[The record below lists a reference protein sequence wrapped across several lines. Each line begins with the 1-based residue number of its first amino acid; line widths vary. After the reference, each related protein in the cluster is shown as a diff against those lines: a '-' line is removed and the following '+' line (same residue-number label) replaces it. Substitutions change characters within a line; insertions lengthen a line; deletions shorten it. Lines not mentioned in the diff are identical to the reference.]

1 MNLEIKSN
9 SNIENRLHG
18 LDQLRA
24 LAIILVF
31 FFHYQFPIFG
41 HPEWLNRFDK
51 FGWAGVDLFFV
62 LSGFLISS
70 QLFSQIKQGK
80 QIAFK
85 DFFLKRFFR
94 ILPAYWV
101 VLAIYFYFPLFREH
115 DGLPPLWKFLTF
127 TQNFG
132 LYTKDFGS
140 FSQAWSL
147 CVEEHFY
154 FLLPIILFFLQ
165 FNNRLKRSYWILI
178 ILFILGFFLRYYC
191 WKNFYL
197 PRMNDENAAYYW
209 NQYMYYPT
217 YNRLDG
223 LLIGVAIAGIY
234 RFLPD
239 VWIKITKR
247 GNLFIML
254 GILLLLALDLVFQR
268 DYSFTV
274 SVFAFPLV
282 NLAFGCLLIGAVS
295 PSGFL
300 YQLQSKII
308 TLIAELSYS
317 IYLIHKGVIHVTQTY
332 FTSIDID
339 SHLMLVICIL
349 SSVFAAFMLHVIIEK
364 PFMRLR
370 KRLVA

>member
-1 MNLEIKSN
+1 MNSSIN
-9 SNIENRLHG
+9 TENRLYG
-18 LDQLRA
+18 LDHLRA

-41 HPEWLNRFDK
+41 HPEWVDHFDK

-70 QLFSQIKQGK
+70 QLFLQIQQGK

-85 DFFLKRFFR
+85 AFFLKRFFR
-94 ILPAYWV
+94 ILPTYWV
-101 VLAIYFYFPLFREH
+101 VLAIYFYFPLFRENQ
-115 DGLPPLWKFLTF
+115 GLSPLWKFLTF

-154 FLLPIILFFLQ
+154 FLLPILLFFLQ
-165 FNNRLKRSYWILI
+165 FNDRLKRSYWILI
-178 ILFILGFFLRYYC
+178 ILFILGFFLRYYS
-191 WKNFYL
+191 WKHLYL
-197 PRMNDENAAYYW
+197 PKMNDENALYYW
-209 NQYMYYPT
+209 NEYIYYPT

-239 VWIKITKR
+239 VWSKITQR
-247 GNLFIML
+247 GNQFIIS
-254 GILLLLALDLVFQR
+254 GILLLLSLDLVFQR

-282 NLAFGCLLIGAVS
+282 NIAFGCLLIGAVS
-295 PSGFL
+295 PTSIL
-300 YQLQSKII
+300 YKTRSK
-308 TLIAELSYS
+308 TTGLIAELSYS
-317 IYLIHKGVIHVTQTY
+317 IYLIHKGTIHLMQEL
-332 FTSIDID
+332 FTGININSN
-339 SHLMLVICIL
+339 LMLVPCIL
-349 SSVFAAFMLHVIIEK
+349 FSVAAAWAIHLIVEK
-364 PFMRLR
+364 PFMRWR
-370 KRLVA
+370 KKLVS